1 VLRLGPLRGLLAE
14 RDYVIYLSG
23 NAVAL
28 TGTWIQR
35 ITLAWLV
42 WELTRSPFWVGAAA
56 LADLAATLTAGL
68 AGGPLADRFDRL
80 RFIFWFQLLSCAI
93 TLGLAGVYFAGAAD
107 LWVLIAFR
115 FFLSASIAMVQP
127 ARMALIPELVGLANV
142 NAAISLGAVVFS
154 VARALGPALA
164 GALIAA
170 GGFGLA
176 LLANSL
182 TFVIMAI
189 TLVVLMRRRSRFVA
203 GAGAGTLLGQIVEG
217 YRHVTHDFAFRTLF
231 VLYCFFVLTIR
242 AVEELLP
249 AFAEIAFSRGVDG
262 MAMLTTALGVGSIVG
277 GLIAAGRPLEALAR
291 SLFVTGLAYAASVAA
306 FVATDRLE
314 LGLAL
319 IAMTGLFTVQFGTA
333 AQALIQ
339 AQVVP
344 EMRGRVMS
352 LWFVTMRGGPA
363 LGALFMGGLAELVG
377 LARAFTFGAV
387 LCAAATLYLLPTRN
401 RLGSR
406 LNGSSYGGE
415 DR

>member
-1 VLRLGPLRGLLAE
+1 MLRLAPLRGLLAE

-42 WELTRSPFWVGAAA
+42 WELTRSPFWVGVAA

-93 TLGLAGVYFAGAAD
+93 TLGLASAYFAGLVD

-115 FFLSASIAMVQP
+115 FMLSASIAMVQP
-127 ARMALIPELVGLANV
+127 ARMALIPELVGLVNV

-164 GALIAA
+164 GGLIAL

-182 TFVIMAI
+182 TFAVM
-189 TLVVLMRRRSRFVA
+189 
-203 GAGAGTLLGQIVEG
+203 AGTLIVLMQRRKRSARTAPNGTLFGEIADG
-217 YRHVTHDFAFRTLF
+217 YHHVARDFAFRTLF
-231 VLYCFFVLTIR
+231 LLYCVFVLTIR

-249 AFAEIAFSRGVDG
+249 AFAEIAFSRGVEG
-262 MAMLTTALGVGSIVG
+262 MAMLTSALGVGSILG
-277 GLIAAGRPLEALAR
+277 GLVAAGRSLTALPR
-291 SLFVTGLAYAASVAA
+291 SLFITGFAYAASVAGFA
-306 FVATDRLE
+306 ATSRLE
-314 LGLAL
+314 VGLAL
-319 IAMTGLFTVQFGTA
+319 IALTGFFTVQFGTA

-339 AQVVP
+339 TQVAA

-363 LGALFMGGLAELVG
+363 IGALLMGGLAEIVG
-377 LARAFTFGAV
+377 LSTAFAGGAV
-387 LCAAATLYLLPTRN
+387 LCVMVTLYMLPTRH
-401 RLGSR
+401 RLAAR
-406 LNGSSYGGE
+406 QHH
-415 DR
+415 